1 MNVKPVFPPLFSLV
15 CTLAVLL
22 PAGAWAQRPT
32 APADK
37 NYPSRPIRVVVP
49 YGAGAGPDVVGRTLG
64 EKMAGSLGQNMVFDN
79 RGGAGGMLG
88 TDVVAKSA
96 PDGYTLLLQT
106 GAIASYHFFFKN
118 VPYDLNRDLVPIS
131 LIARNVGYVLA
142 VNPNVPA
149 KNVRELIAYG
159 KSKPG
164 ELNFGTAGLG
174 SVMHVAAELF
184 DQKTGVKMS
193 PVHYTGV
200 PAALTDLV
208 AGQIQVGFPAAPS
221 SLPFITTGRMRVL
234 GISSD
239 KRWHKL
245 PEVPTIAE
253 AGVPGYKYIGWYGL
267 FAPAGTPPEYVTK
280 LQAEVAKAMKDAGL
294 RKLFDDQG
302 LEPVGSTP
310 AELVKATEEEA
321 ALNQSVTRAMGLKLQ

>member
-1 MNVKPVFPPLFSLV
+1 MTVKPLLS
-15 CTLAVLL
+15 TLCLL
-22 PAGAWAQRPT
+22 LAAAPVWAQRPA

-37 NYPSRPIRVVVP
+37 NYPSKPIRVVVP

-64 EKMAGSLGQNMVFDN
+64 EKMGTSLGQSLVFDN

-88 TDVVAKSA
+88 TDIVAKSA

-106 GAIASYHFFFKN
+106 GAVASYHYFFKN
-118 VPYDLNRDLVPIS
+118 VPYDLNRDLVPVT

-142 VNPNVPA
+142 VNPGVPA
-149 KNVRELIAYG
+149 KSVKELIEVA
-159 KSKPG
+159 KAKPG

-184 DQKTGVKMS
+184 DQKAGVKMS

-208 AGQIQVGFPAAPS
+208 SGQIQVGFPAAPS
-221 SLPFITTGRMRVL
+221 ALPFITSGRMRVL
-234 GISSD
+234 GITSD

-245 PEVPTIAE
+245 PDTPTVAE
-253 AGVPGYKYIGWYGL
+253 AGVPGYKYLGWYGL
-267 FAPAGTPPEYVTK
+267 WAPAGTPPEYIAK
-280 LQAEVAKAMKDAGL
+280 LQMEVAKALKDPGL
-294 RKLFDDQG
+294 RKLFDEQG
-302 LEPVGSTP
+302 LEPVGSTQ
-310 AELVKATEEEA
+310 AELVKTTEEEA
-321 ALNQSVTRAMGLKLQ
+321 ALNQSVTKAMGLKLQ